1 MKLSEIS
8 LEELVMLGQ
17 VIKEYEELLE
27 NAKNELIEAKEI
39 LENVKM
45 FVAVN
50 VENNTKLQKE
60 ILGSLEK
67 LKKYTIDRKEIEKEI
82 HNEFVL
88 LKDKIKSETEEITK
102 NVCYVKKNI
111 VNLNNEIREL
121 IENHKKETVEKL
133 ENFEK
138 DVREKIKSFF
148 IKNIAIILAIFT
160 AFLLGLGYNF
170 YTVNTIKKDVKIML
184 KEVKRWKRM

>member
-184 KEVKRWKRM
+184 KEVKR

>member
-45 FVAVN
+45 LVAVN

-60 ILGSLEK
+60 ILESLEK
-67 LKKYTIDRKEIEKEI
+67 LKKYVVDRKEIEKEI

-160 AFLLGLGYNF
+160 AFLLSLGYNF
-170 YTVNTIKKDVKIML
+170 YTVNTIKKDVKDVKILL
-184 KEVKRWKRM
+184 KEVKR